1 MTIYDLVVTGGTL
14 ILPGGPVRADLA
26 VHDGRVAALG
36 SGFRGAETVR
46 ADHLLVLPGLVDP
59 HVHPV
64 HAESYRS
71 ASEAAIHGGV
81 TTTLHHLY
89 VPPDQDPVAF
99 FEAAVPEAEALSLTD
114 FAFHVRLNDLHRT
127 QHAIAE
133 LVRRGSPT
141 FKLFLAYGAR
151 GIMVQDDEALL
162 AMQAAVAAGGT
173 LLFHAENGPLTELL
187 EGQAREQ
194 GLTSLLDYYA
204 TRPAEL
210 EAEAVQRL
218 LTMVGLSGCP
228 SYFVHLTC
236 RASVRLVA
244 DAKLEGLPIYA
255 ETCPHYLLLTAAEAA
270 GLGPRAK
277 MAPPL
282 REEAD
287 REALWRALAAGL
299 IDAVG
304 SDHSAFSPEE
314 KEGLASIFDAG
325 YGVPGIA
332 TMFPLLY
339 DRGVR
344 RDRVT
349 LARLV
354 DATAAR
360 PAEILG
366 LADRKGRLTVGTDAD
381 FVLFDP
387 EEDFV
392 IDDTSERGNAYY
404 SLYSGWSGKGVVQ
417 SVYLRGEPRLVEG
430 ELLDAPQKGRF
441 VRRGPAGTA
450 TDPRPDR

>member
-1 MTIYDLVVTGGTL
+1 
-14 ILPGGPVRADLA
+14 
-26 VHDGRVAALG
+26 
-36 SGFRGAETVR
+36 
-46 ADHLLVLPGLVDP
+46 
-59 HVHPV
+59 
-64 HAESYRS
+64 
-71 ASEAAIHGGV
+71 
-81 TTTLHHLY
+81 
-89 VPPDQDPVAF
+89 
-99 FEAAVPEAEALSLTD
+99 
-114 FAFHVRLNDLHRT
+114 
-127 QHAIAE
+127 
-133 LVRRGSPT
+133 
-141 FKLFLAYGAR
+141 
-151 GIMVQDDEALL
+151 
-162 AMQAAVAAGGT
+162 
-173 LLFHAENGPLTELL
+173 
-187 EGQAREQ
+187 
-194 GLTSLLDYYA
+194 
-204 TRPAEL
+204 
-210 EAEAVQRL
+210 
-218 LTMVGLSGCP
+218 
-228 SYFVHLTC
+228 
-236 RASVRLVA
+236 
-244 DAKLEGLPIYA
+244 
-255 ETCPHYLLLTAAEAA
+255 
-270 GLGPRAK
+270 

-287 REALWRALAAGL
+287 REALWWALAAGL

-314 KEGLASIFDAG
+314 KEGLASVFDAG

-392 IDDTSERGNAYY
+392 INDTSERGNAYY
-404 SLYSGWSGKGVVQ
+404 SLYSGWSGKGVVR

-430 ELLDAPQKGRF
+430 ELRDAPQKGRF
-441 VRRGPAGTA
+441 VRRGPADTA
-450 TDPRPDR
+450 IDPRSDR